1 MPYRPKGSR
10 IYWISFTDESGRRTR
25 ESTGTADKREAESL
39 EARRREAVRRV
50 TKFGEKVDRTYDEVL
65 AAYLKATTNKR
76 SHDRDLTSAAHLTPH
91 FTGRSMRSLG
101 ASDIKAYKAMRKAH
115 VRSGVARPP
124 SDLTVSKE
132 LLLLSG
138 AIRYCNAELDWDIPN
153 PVTGR
158 AKQPRKRKTP
168 RWLTLPE
175 AQDLLDAA
183 MRVKRAPHLRD
194 FIELALAT
202 GMRKDEILGLE
213 WRRVSEENRSVW
225 FEGDDTKNG
234 RSQSIPLN
242 ETALAV
248 LKRRRTWIR
257 AKGMEESPWVFPSR
271 KKPGARIL
279 NVKTAFREACR
290 IAGIKNASPHT
301 TRHTFT
307 SWMVQSGEDL
317 RKVAGVL
324 RHEDIRT
331 TMLYAHLAPNKGT
344 ETAAIDR
351 LMGIESGHDS
361 VKVTTKARQTGS

>member
-10 IYWISFTDESGRRTR
+10 IWWISFTDESGKRAR
-25 ESTGTADKREAESL
+25 ESAGTPDKREAESL
-39 EARRREAVRRV
+39 EARRRETVRRV
-50 TKFGEKVDRTYDEVL
+50 TKFGEKPDRTFDEVMG
-65 AAYLKATTNKR
+65 AYLKATPNKR
-76 SHDRDLTSAAHLTPH
+76 SHDRDLTCAAHLMGH
-91 FTGRSMRSLG
+91 FTGRGIRTIG
-101 ASDIKAYKAMRKAH
+101 ADGIKAYKALRKAH
-115 VRSGVARPP
+115 VDKKGRPRPP

-138 AIRYCNAELDWDIPN
+138 AIRYCNAELDWDLPN
-153 PVTGR
+153 PVAGR
-158 AKQPRKRKTP
+158 AKQPRKRGTP

-213 WRRVSEENRSVW
+213 WRRVSEEGRSIW

-234 RSQSIPLN
+234 QSQSIPLN
-242 ETALAV
+242 ATALGV
-248 LKRRRTWIR
+248 LRRRRAWIR
-257 AKGMEESPWVFPSR
+257 SKGMAETPWVFPSR

-290 IAGIKNASPHT
+290 IAGIERVTPHT
-301 TRHTFT
+301 TRHTFA
-307 SWMVQSGEDL
+307 SWMVQSGEDV
-317 RKVAGVL
+317 RKVADLL

-331 TMLYAHLAPNKGT
+331 TMLYSHLAPKKGT
-344 ETAAIDR
+344 ETEAIDR
-351 LMGIESGHDS
+351 LMGVTGHDS
-361 VKVTTKARQTGS
+361 VKVTQSERKTGT